1 MTDIQATEKIPAA
14 PSECL
19 LAKEPIS
26 GVRES
31 IRFTPMEYR
40 INKLQIR
47 LAKEKDKQQILQYDG
62 HIHPDRVGQCIQN
75 GFVYVLCDGEKIVG
89 ILRYNLFWQTIP
101 FLDLLFIDEACRGQG
116 WGSRMMA
123 HWEDAMLQAGYPHVM
138 LSTQED
144 ETAKFFYEKIG
155 YRRIGAFLPPE
166 QEAEEIMYLKELTP

>member
-75 GFVYVLCDGEKIVG
+75 GFVYVLCDGV
-89 ILRYNLFWQTIP
+89 
-101 FLDLLFIDEACRGQG
+101 
-116 WGSRMMA
+116 
-123 HWEDAMLQAGYPHVM
+123 
-138 LSTQED
+138 
-144 ETAKFFYEKIG
+144 
-155 YRRIGAFLPPE
+155 
-166 QEAEEIMYLKELTP
+166 